1 MNKPK
6 ITHIENLRGIAIFL
20 VVMGHVIGSTPEGGM
35 KIDFP
40 SYWRYLYL
48 WIDYI
53 QMPLFTGIA
62 GWIYALKPATKNL
75 FGAFAYKKA
84 IRLLIPMA
92 TVGTLYFLTQYLIP
106 GTNTKGDLSGIWKI
120 YIFPY
125 TIYWYLPSLFLIF
138 LMMYIFDKYR
148 LCQTPIKWLLL
159 FLAVWGISLIEK
171 TFIPPSVPNLL
182 SFKGALG
189 QLPYFIIGVGIQR
202 FTEVLYEKNP
212 KWIYTLLAVIGLIVL
227 QYKWC
232 YQLSYATSIEWY
244 TYLLP
249 LWVSATLMLLLQQT
263 RSNRFFVWLGGYA
276 YIIYLFHGFG
286 TSGGR
291 IILTRLGIQSDTL
304 IFVVA
309 TCLALFSPILVEKI
323 ANRWRITRILFTG
336 SK

>member
-1 MNKPK
+1 MADRVK
-6 ITHIENLRGIAIFL
+6 HIEALRGIAIFL
-20 VVMGHVIGSTPEGGM
+20 VVIGHVIGSTPEGGM

-62 GWIYALKPATKNL
+62 GWVYALKPAIKIP
-75 FGAFAYKKA
+75 FGSFAYKKA

-92 TVGTLYFLTQYLIP
+92 TVGTLYFFTQYLIP
-106 GTNTKGDLSGIWKI
+106 GTNTKGDLSAIWKI

-125 TIYWYLPSLFLIF
+125 TIYWYLPSLFLMF
-138 LMMYIFDKYR
+138 LMMYALDKYR

-159 FLAVWGISLIEK
+159 FLVVWGASLIER
-171 TFIPPSVPNLL
+171 TLIPPSVPNLF
-182 SFKGALG
+182 SFKGALE

-202 FTEVLYEKNP
+202 FTKVLYEKNR
-212 KWIYTLLAVIGLIVL
+212 KWIYTILAVIGLLLL
-227 QYKWC
+227 QNKWC
-232 YQLSYATSIEWY
+232 CQLSATPIEWY

-249 LWVSATLMLLLQQT
+249 LWVSGTLMLLFQQT
-263 RSNRFFVWLGGYA
+263 RYNRFFAWLGGYA

-291 IILTRLGIQSDTL
+291 IILTRLGIQSDLL

-309 TCLALFSPILVEKI
+309 TCIALFSPILVEKI
-323 ANRWRITRILFTG
+323 ANRWRVTRILFTG
-336 SK
+336 NK